1 MNKLFILLII
11 GVICIAGLG
20 IVFIKAYDEEIR
32 GVEEIIKHGDDDN
45 DILFRNHQELGNE

>member
-11 GVICIAGLG
+11 GVICAAGLG
-20 IVFIKAYDEEIR
+20 IVFIKAYDEEMR
-32 GVEEIIKHGDDDN
+32 GVEEIIKHGGDDN

>member
-32 GVEEIIKHGDDDN
+32 GVEEIIRHAGDDN
-45 DILFRNHQELGNE
+45 DIRF